1 MAALA
6 ADRNVTHQEGKMLA
20 LSVVASD
27 IIYKGALVKINAAGY
42 LAPCAGE
49 AGSQFAGVAVE
60 QCDNSA
66 GSAGDKEVLVM
77 QDGCHELPGSGFS
90 QADVGSQAY
99 ATDDNEVTTTEGTTS
114 KQKVGIIVKY
124 ISATK
129 VLVKIM
135 PYSGVGAAS

>member
-6 ADRNVTHQEGKMLA
+6 ADKNVIQQEGKMLS
-20 LSVVASD
+20 LPVVASD
-27 IIYKGALVKINAAGY
+27 IVFKGANVKINAAGY
-42 LAPCAGE
+42 LAPCAPE
-49 AGSQFAGVAVE
+49 AGSQYAGVAVE

-66 GSAGDKEVLVM
+66 GVAGAKSVLVF
-77 QDGCHELPGSGFS
+77 QEGCFEMTGSGFA
-90 QADVGSQAY
+90 QADVGSQVY
-99 ATDDNEVTTTEGTTS
+99 ATDDNDVTLTEGTTS